1 MRNTEKEKLMEAV
14 FGKNAK
20 RRTFDANDFVSGSTS
35 DLNAI
40 LKKQSEQINEMM
52 KESSFTQEDYEKLKK
67 EIEQDFGVS
76 LDENQPLV
84 PVSKKLLMNN
94 QEAESLASEV
104 KNEFSG
110 QDAFADALCDALR
123 KPFVLKTDSSYVRIG
138 SLRGK

>member
-20 RRTFDANDFVSGSTS
+20 RRTFNANDFVSGNAS

-40 LKKQSEQINEMM
+40 LKKQSDQINEMM

-76 LDENQPLV
+76 LDESQN
-84 PVSKKLLMNN
+84 
-94 QEAESLASEV
+94 
-104 KNEFSG
+104 
-110 QDAFADALCDALR
+110 
-123 KPFVLKTDSSYVRIG
+123 I
-138 SLRGK
+138 